1 MGFLGKNSIVQP
13 NSKYNK
19 SPNGGFYYNN
29 EFWYSNAYQS
39 LTISAR
45 ELLHSMICELRW
57 SGRGT
62 KMEYTN
68 NGQISF
74 TEVQYKKR
82 YGYES
87 ATYIKS
93 RNSLIEYGLIKQTY
107 RGGMCRGD
115 MAKYKLLFIKG
126 VLFGDQR
133 WREYPEKN
141 WLHEIPKAKNNQ
153 VGINT
158 RFKKGKSGGKLKPT
172 LPKYTH
178 NEANDPIKVTPIK

>member
-1 MGFLGKNSIVQP
+1 MAF
-13 NSKYNK
+13 
-19 SPNGGFYYNN
+19 NGIRVSNHNFYYNN

-57 SGRGT
+57 SGKGK
-62 KMEYTN
+62 KMNYTN
-68 NGQISF
+68 NSQISF

-93 RNSLIEYGLIKQTY
+93 RNHLIECGLIKQTY

-126 VLFGDQR
+126 VPFGEQR
-133 WREYPEKN
+133 WRDYPENN
-141 WLHEIPKAKNNQ
+141 WKRDIPKSKKQSVGAK
-153 VGINT
+153 T
-158 RFKKGKSGGKLKPT
+158 RWPKGQSGRKLKAT
-172 LPKYTH
+172 LLKYTL
-178 NEANDPIKVTPIK
+178 NEANDPIKVNPKK

>member
-1 MGFLGKNSIVQP
+1 MAF
-13 NSKYNK
+13 
-19 SPNGGFYYNN
+19 NGIRVSNHNFYYNN

-57 SGRGT
+57 SDKG
-62 KMEYTN
+62 KNMNYTN
-68 NGQISF
+68 NGQLSF

-93 RNSLIEYGLIKQTY
+93 RNRLIECGLLKQTY

-126 VLFGDQR
+126 VLFGEQR
-133 WREYPEKN
+133 WRDYPEKN
-141 WLHEIPKAKNNQ
+141 WKDDVPKAKNNQ
-153 VGINT
+153 VGIKN
-158 RFKKGKSGGKLKPT
+158 RWKKGESGRKSKTT

-178 NEANDPIKVTPIK
+178 NEANDPIKVYPNK

>member
-1 MGFLGKNSIVQP
+1 MAF
-13 NSKYNK
+13 
-19 SPNGGFYYNN
+19 NGIRVSNHNFYYRN
-29 EFWYSNAYQS
+29 ELWYSNSYQS

-57 SGRGT
+57 SGKGQ
-62 KMEYTN
+62 KMNYTN
-68 NGQISF
+68 NSQISF

-93 RNSLIEYGLIKQTY
+93 RNSLIECGLIKQTY

-115 MAKYKLLFIKG
+115 RAKYKLLFIKG
-126 VLFGDQR
+126 VPFGEQR
-133 WREYPEKN
+133 WRDFPEKKEN
-141 WLHEIPKAKNNQ
+141 WKDDIPKAKKNQ

-158 RFKKGKSGGKLKPT
+158 RFKQGETGRTLKPT
-172 LPKYTH
+172 LSKQTL
-178 NEANDPIKVTPIK
+178 NDPNDPNKVNPKE